1 MNNIL
6 LHTVSIYL
14 CTVPDDVYNLG
25 MLLSPVLL
33 YNIQYTIYVQY
44 TIYIIHSSG
53 RISYIVLGSILSGY
67 AHHSVRC
74 EPIYICRNRNFVDS
88 DLDPNSKS
96 AFDRFQ
102 TWTHFR
108 PKLYFLL
115 LL

>member
-44 TIYIIHSSG
+44 IQYTLYIHQGEYLISSWALFSQATLTIRLDANQYIF
-53 RISYIVLGSILSGY
+53 VETEIL
-67 AHHSVRC
+67 
-74 EPIYICRNRNFVDS
+74 
-88 DLDPNSKS
+88 
-96 AFDRFQ
+96 
-102 TWTHFR
+102 
-108 PKLYFLL
+108 
-115 LL
+115 